1 MIKESLYFYLH
12 DSMINEKGGYGGSK
26 SKFNLLSPIT
36 FMLGYNNIKNN
47 VQKLYHATI
56 DYYMNE
62 IEFENLKNTEKWD
75 NMDKYQR
82 GIYSNKYDK
91 KGKIIQEK
99 IKNIKDK
106 LDDIAKTNTLEKIKN
121 NLVNKAELQALEY
134 IEKNIDK
141 DIFSESKIKELEDKI
156 KVRKSRIE
164 KTDGEVENIMK
175 DKQNELINNYKKMGF
190 KEVDKVPEGDYD
202 IKFVKKNGKEVI
214 LCKEKEN
221 KDKTE
226 KLSDKEKNL
235 IKKYDGDIEK
245 LNKELNGY
253 KNKKN
258 LSDDDIKKIDD
269 LKNEINNLTDKKYV
283 ILEKY

>member
-164 KTDGEVENIMK
+164 KTDGEV
-175 DKQNELINNYKKMGF
+175 YA
-190 KEVDKVPEGDYD
+190 VP
-202 IKFVKKNGKEVI
+202 
-214 LCKEKEN
+214 
-221 KDKTE
+221 
-226 KLSDKEKNL
+226 
-235 IKKYDGDIEK
+235 
-245 LNKELNGY
+245 
-253 KNKKN
+253 
-258 LSDDDIKKIDD
+258 
-269 LKNEINNLTDKKYV
+269 
-283 ILEKY
+283 